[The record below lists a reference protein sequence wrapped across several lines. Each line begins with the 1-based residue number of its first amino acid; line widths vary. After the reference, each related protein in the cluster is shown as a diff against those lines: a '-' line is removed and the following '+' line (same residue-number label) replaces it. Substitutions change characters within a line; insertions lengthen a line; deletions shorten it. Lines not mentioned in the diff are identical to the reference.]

1 MKKAVLFLTI
11 GSLLC
16 LAASSAFAAT
26 GIFESKC
33 CVVFLFFG
41 ALVVIAQ
48 LIPAVLIII
57 GFMRGFP
64 IKHPDQREGGDRG
77 KGSG

>member
-1 MKKAVLFLTI
+1 MKKVFSFLTI
-11 GSLLC
+11 VTLYC
-16 LAASSAFAAT
+16 LAASPAFAAT

-48 LIPAVLIII
+48 LIPAVLIIM
-57 GFMRGFP
+57 GFIRGFP

-77 KGSG
+77 KSGG